1 MNFKLFENYK
11 ENKNNTPL
19 FETEDSFVLLSE
31 KNIKQISESFRK
43 GGLSIFIDENQYDK
57 TISVTKINIKDV
69 GALYFVFPNANDKE
83 EIIKTI
89 SSLKEMPVE
98 TLEEKENKVKAV
110 IDNIKS
116 FNPLMVISDTYFS
129 FINEKTFDKNI
140 IVLMKKDDNAPEVK
154 EGNYHIKEDN
164 KGNINKTKKRLL
176 LNIFYVA
183 LIPALL
189 IAFIFMG
196 IGFFTKDNVGAGIF
210 LIIVA
215 LGVSVMLGHGLY
227 LINKDKEYR
236 NPFNKYKL
244 TLYAVN
250 LGGLLIGALFSFLLG
265 ISILEFGSKTHVLSL
280 TLIAILIALIIC
292 VILHFGMLYFREY
305 REKKKENK

>member
-1 MNFKLFENYK
+1 
-11 ENKNNTPL
+11 
-19 FETEDSFVLLSE
+19 
-31 KNIKQISESFRK
+31 
-43 GGLSIFIDENQYDK
+43 
-57 TISVTKINIKDV
+57 
-69 GALYFVFPNANDKE
+69 
-83 EIIKTI
+83 
-89 SSLKEMPVE
+89 
-98 TLEEKENKVKAV
+98 
-110 IDNIKS
+110 
-116 FNPLMVISDTYFS
+116 MVISDTYFS
-129 FINEKTFDKNI
+129 FINEKTFDKKI
-140 IVLMKKDDNAPEVK
+140 VVLMRKDDNDPEVN

-265 ISILEFGSKTHVLSL
+265 ISILEFGGKTHVLSL

-305 REKKKENK
+305 REKEKENK

>member
-11 ENKNNTPL
+11 ENKNITPL

-43 GGLSIFIDENQYDK
+43 GGLSVFVDENQYDK
-57 TISVTKINIKDV
+57 TLSVTKINIKDV
-69 GALYFVFPNANDKE
+69 GAIFFVFPNANDKE

-89 SSLKEMPVE
+89 SSLKEMPVI
-98 TLEEKENKVKAV
+98 TTEEKENKVKAV

-129 FINEKTFDKNI
+129 FINEKTFDKKI
-140 IVLMKKDDNAPEVK
+140 VVLMKKDDNTPLAK

-265 ISILEFGSKTHVLSL
+265 ISILEFGGKSHVLSL